1 MKPFKAVEGA
11 SEDADPYVM
20 CVVWVKRC
28 RAANERHD
36 SIQALWASRCG
47 ARVET
52 DGGESYIC
60 TCKY

>member
-36 SIQALWASRCG
+36 SIQALWG
-47 ARVET
+47 
-52 DGGESYIC
+52 
-60 TCKY
+60 K